1 MSTNVIK
8 QTLLGEPGSQT
19 IKMVVR
25 SNERGPKGEKG
36 DPGPQGPQGLPG
48 ERGADGAIHYRAGT
62 GIMISDE
69 NIIYATGGS
78 IAEWGGI
85 QGDISDQTDLQNALN
100 AKQDVM
106 ADFVGTNGIVDGVRG
121 AVPAPT
127 TSKETCVLMGKGGW
141 RKLSTLY
148 IKQDGVSIGSYYP
161 PNLASTTVNIVPPV
175 KIGSTSGNVAQ
186 LTNSSDTNI
195 YPVVNTAAIQ
205 DSAVTTAK
213 INDDA
218 VTTAKINDDAV
229 TADKIDFTTFGT
241 DLYTGDSNTP
251 ITLSDSAAN
260 YARIVIEFRCNN
272 QTHASVDVYS
282 PNNKDVLL
290 STGYNDKDAGF
301 FLKTQNV
308 IISDTTIDQA
318 PNTYARQIGVNGST
332 VSSSVEN
339 RIWITKVTGYK
350 F

>member
-62 GIMISDE
+62 GINISAE
-69 NIIYATGGS
+69 NIITATGGAT
-78 IAEWGGI
+78 AEWGGI
-85 QGDISDQTDLQNALN
+85 QGDIADQTDLQNALN

-186 LTNSSDTNI
+186 LTDGADNNI
-195 YPVVNTAAIQ
+195 YPVVTTGAIQ
-205 DSAVTTAK
+205 DSAVTTVK
-213 INDDA
+213 INDG
-218 VTTAKINDDAV
+218 AV
-229 TADKIDFTTFGT
+229 TAGKIDFTTFDSTFPVINDNTSNKNVNSDQFYDQYTYNVTVAGVYAIWFSQRMGGGATNSRDFSVRITKNGT
-241 DLYTGDSNTP
+241 EINEMPSGGGTYVSFVQASIQCYVSCTVGDVIKCQSKGGGEGVIP
-251 ITLSDSAAN
+251 TLDGMVSI
-260 YARIVIEFRCNN
+260 ARIR
-272 QTHASVDVYS
+272 
-282 PNNKDVLL
+282 
-290 STGYNDKDAGF
+290 
-301 FLKTQNV
+301 
-308 IISDTTIDQA
+308 
-318 PNTYARQIGVNGST
+318 
-332 VSSSVEN
+332 
-339 RIWITKVTGYK
+339 
-350 F
+350 